1 MAVVTAHVV
10 TGECYK
16 KNIAHFTNG
25 EIKENHTDG
34 LSVGQFIK
42 AGDNRKRKHTI
53 LVGETETMS
62 YVGKNFGPDA
72 SKAQSYCRYYIGVVD
87 RKRGKMKVF
96 DSEIIQMVPKQPDFQ
111 EEAERSQIALP
122 ANGDKTYKQRIDDLT
137 ANFGSKKKK
146 QAMGSR
152 LRNEIHGEALEK
164 SLNSVA
170 TVAAS
175 QNKHKPV
182 NKDEQ
187 QSTLLPVY
195 YKDGETPKDV
205 YPLESV
211 LNQEAMDSMMTP
223 AQLFYDSNKKQIKE
237 WNVKEEYPKYIL
249 NHLSVLPSSTD
260 QRWYKSKILMY
271 LHYLMNVFMKPAKD
285 FKTKN
290 PLPKEWPDKV
300 KKQIYDDFT
309 LLADSGKREVR
320 CLPSRLKDKLALHI
334 LVLCLILDEFDLP
347 LNDLQRD
354 LKLGAK
360 SLDSYVRAIG
370 CKMNIKKITAE
381 LGEKLEIKSAILQLP
396 LRFPEAMPRKAKA
409 RR

>member
-1 MAVVTAHVV
+1 MAAVTVHVV

-25 EIKENHTDG
+25 EIKENYTDG
-34 LSVGQFIK
+34 LSVGQFIR
-42 AGDNRKRKHTI
+42 AGDDRKRKHTI
-53 LVGETETMS
+53 LVGETATMS

-72 SKAQSYCRYYIGVVD
+72 SKAQSYCRYYVGVVD
-87 RKRGKMKVF
+87 RKRGKMRVF

-111 EEAERSQIALP
+111 EEDERGQISLP
-122 ANGDKTYKQRIDDLT
+122 ANGDKTYTQRIDDLT

-164 SLNSVA
+164 SLNSV
-170 TVAAS
+170 VEDAAS
-175 QNKHKPV
+175 QNKNKQV
-182 NKDEQ
+182 NKDDQ

-195 YKDGETPKDV
+195 NKDGETPKDV

-211 LNQEAMDSMMTP
+211 LNQQAMDAMMTP
-223 AQLFYDSNKKQIKE
+223 AQVFYDSTKKQIKD

-271 LHYLMNVFMKPAKD
+271 LHYLMYVYMKPAKELRS
-285 FKTKN
+285 KN
-290 PLPKEWPDKV
+290 PLPKEWPDKIR
-300 KKQIYDDFT
+300 KLIYDDFT
-309 LLADSGKREVR
+309 LLIDSGNRQIR
-320 CLPSRLKDKLALHI
+320 CIPSRLKDKLTLYI

-354 LKLGAK
+354 LKLGGK
-360 SLDSYVRAIG
+360 SLDTYIREIG
-370 CKMNIKKITAE
+370 CKMKIKKITAE

-396 LRFPEAMPRKAKA
+396 LRFPEATPRKAKA